1 MYPCREGFF
10 WYWQKQGLCC
20 RSFPQQPAVG
30 GAPFRMASA
39 HGLSAIGL
47 HVTAADATE
56 AVERRRR
63 RRRVERKVRKMKR

>member
-30 GAPFRMASA
+30 GAPFRIASA

-47 HVTAADATE
+47 HVTAATTE
-56 AVERRRR
+56 AAER